1 MCILCSLAQR
11 IMKNDEKIECFNEA
25 NYSTPKP
32 VFKKKNRINICAKE
46 FKNKKIKMIMED
58 SGV

>member
-11 IMKNDEKIECFNEA
+11 IMKNDEKTECFNEA

-32 VFKKKNRINICAKE
+32 VFKKKKKKKRINICAKE
-46 FKNKKIKMIMED
+46 FKNKKIKMIM
-58 SGV
+58 

>member
-1 MCILCSLAQR
+1 
-11 IMKNDEKIECFNEA
+11 MKNDEKIECFNEA

-32 VFKKKNRINICAKE
+32 VLKKKNRINICAKE